1 MKKFIAMVPNTLT
14 LMNLFCGMMAITYA
28 FSGDL
33 VMVFWM
39 VMASAVFDFLDGFA
53 ARVLRA
59 YSALGAD
66 LESLSDMVSFGVV
79 PGMVVYQLLSMDFAW
94 PWVGFLVT
102 LFSALRLAKFNNDT
116 RQGDEFRGL
125 ATPACTMMIVS
136 LGAVYQSSPDS
147 FWWIAQPW
155 FLISLSV
162 VLSALLVSDLVM
174 FALKF
179 KSFGI
184 RTNALRYGFMLASL
198 LIILL
203 TGYVSLSIV
212 VLLYIVIS
220 LVMATV
226 GKSPCQA
233 KNSCISDKK

>member
-1 MKKFIAMVPNTLT
+1 MKKITAFIPNTLT
-14 LMNLFCGMMAITYA
+14 LMNLFCGMMAVTYA

-53 ARVLRA
+53 ARMLGA

-66 LESLSDMVSFGVV
+66 LDSLSDMVSFGVV
-79 PGMVVYQLLSMDFAW
+79 PGMVVFHLFPAEFAW

-136 LGAVYQSSPDS
+136 LGAVYQTMPDS
-147 FWWIAQPW
+147 FGWIAQPW
-155 FLISLSV
+155 FLICLSV
-162 VLSALLVSDLVM
+162 ALSLLLVSDFVM

-179 KSFGI
+179 KNFSLSGV
-184 RTNALRYGFMLASL
+184 NMLRYAFLASSL
-198 LIILL
+198 VIVILAGYLSLAII
-203 TGYVSLSIV
+203 
-212 VLLYIVIS
+212 VLLYILIS
-220 LVMATV
+220 LVMGAV
-226 GKSPCQA
+226 SKSDD
-233 KNSCISDKK
+233 STKK

>member
-1 MKKFIAMVPNTLT
+1 MKKITAFIPNTLT
-14 LMNLFCGMMAITYA
+14 LMNLFCGMMAVTYA

-53 ARVLRA
+53 ARMLGA

-66 LESLSDMVSFGVV
+66 LDSLSDMVSFGVV
-79 PGMVVYQLLSMDFAW
+79 PGMVVYHLFPAEFAW

-136 LGAVYQSSPDS
+136 LGAVYQTVPDS
-147 FWWIAQPW
+147 FGWIAQPW
-155 FLISLSV
+155 FLICLSV
-162 VLSALLVSDLVM
+162 ALSLLLVSDFVM

-179 KSFGI
+179 KSFSMNGV
-184 RTNALRYGFMLASL
+184 NMLRYAFLAASL
-198 LIILL
+198 VIVILAEYLSLAII
-203 TGYVSLSIV
+203 

-220 LVMATV
+220 LVMGAV
-226 GKSPCQA
+226 SKSDDSA
-233 KNSCISDKK
+233 KK

>member
-1 MKKFIAMVPNTLT
+1 MKKITAFIPNTLT
-14 LMNLFCGMMAITYA
+14 LMNLFCGMMAVTYA

-53 ARVLRA
+53 ARMLGA

-66 LESLSDMVSFGVV
+66 LDSLSDMVSFGVV
-79 PGMVVYQLLSMDFAW
+79 PGMVVFHLFPAEFAW

-136 LGAVYQSSPDS
+136 LGAVYQTVPDS
-147 FWWIAQPW
+147 FGWIAQPW
-155 FLISLSV
+155 FLICLSV
-162 VLSALLVSDLVM
+162 ALSLLLVSDFVM

-179 KSFGI
+179 KNFSLSGV
-184 RTNALRYGFMLASL
+184 NMLRYAFLAASL
-198 LIILL
+198 VIVILAEYLSLAII
-203 TGYVSLSIV
+203 

-220 LVMATV
+220 LVMGAV
-226 GKSPCQA
+226 SKSDDSA
-233 KNSCISDKK
+233 KK

>member
-1 MKKFIAMVPNTLT
+1 MKKITAFIPNTLT
-14 LMNLFCGMMAITYA
+14 LMNLFCGMMAVTYA

-53 ARVLRA
+53 ARMLGA

-66 LESLSDMVSFGVV
+66 LDSLSDMVSFGVV
-79 PGMVVYQLLSMDFAW
+79 PGMVVYHLFPAEFAW

-136 LGAVYQSSPDS
+136 LGAVYQTVPDS
-147 FWWIAQPW
+147 FGWIAQPW
-155 FLISLSV
+155 FLICLSV
-162 VLSALLVSDLVM
+162 ALSLLLVSDFVM

-179 KSFGI
+179 KSFSMSGV
-184 RTNALRYGFMLASL
+184 NMLRYAFLASSL
-198 LIILL
+198 VIVILAEYLSLAII
-203 TGYVSLSIV
+203 

-220 LVMATV
+220 LVMGAV
-226 GKSPCQA
+226 SKSDDSA
-233 KNSCISDKK
+233 KK